1 MTVAFARGP
10 RALGICDRCGFRFL
24 INTLR
29 SESVRGIKRTSLVC
43 SSCYDPDHPQNFQGA
58 VPVYDPQALRT
69 TRPDVVEAPVPAYTP
84 PKIGA
89 PT

>member
-1 MTVAFARGP
+1 MATIFARGS

-24 INTLR
+24 LNTLR
-29 SESVRGIKRTSLVC
+29 AESVRGVKRGSLVC

-58 VPVYDPQALRT
+58 RPIYDPQALRVS
-69 TRPDVVEAPVPAYTP
+69 RPDVKEAPVPTYTI